1 MFKDTNIDRVDSNY
15 GAPALSS
22 YRFKNAKLQVVENQ
36 GDVYIV
42 GNLQLYNIKER
53 ENEKPMYLIL
63 QSPQVQTI
71 DPTQA
76 LVSKLVV
83 YPNPIPADHFKLSF
97 ELAAQTPIAIKI
109 YDLMGLL
116 KHQQNLITSGT
127 GQQEQ
132 SINFNAPKGNYILNL
147 YYNDQVLRTILIKQ

>member
-1 MFKDTNIDRVDSNY
+1 
-15 GAPALSS
+15 
-22 YRFKNAKLQVVENQ
+22 VVF
-36 GDVYIV
+36 
-42 GNLQLYNIKER
+42 
-53 ENEKPMYLIL
+53 
-63 QSPQVQTI
+63 
-71 DPTQA
+71 
-76 LVSKLVV
+76 
-83 YPNPIPADHFKLSF
+83 PNPIVSDSFKLSF